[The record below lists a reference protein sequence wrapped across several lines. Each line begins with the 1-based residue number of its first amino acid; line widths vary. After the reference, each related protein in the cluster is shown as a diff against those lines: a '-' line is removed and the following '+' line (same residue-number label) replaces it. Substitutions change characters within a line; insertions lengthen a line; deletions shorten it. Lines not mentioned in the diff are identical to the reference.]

1 MAKRKKKTAS
11 QKKQMDYQNKY
22 NREVYKQYH
31 FRVRRDDTELIEAI
45 AKINEEKALS
55 SYLRELIRKDLK
67 MEN

>member
-1 MAKRKKKTAS
+1 
-11 QKKQMDYQNKY
+11 MDYQNKY